1 MGEAL
6 VFIPFLLLPLHP
18 DHLLN
23 IDTKGSMKFLVTKL
37 LT

>member
-6 VFIPFLLLPLHP
+6 VFYFPFLLLLPLHP

-23 IDTKGSMKFLVTKL
+23 IDTKGFNEFS
-37 LT
+37 